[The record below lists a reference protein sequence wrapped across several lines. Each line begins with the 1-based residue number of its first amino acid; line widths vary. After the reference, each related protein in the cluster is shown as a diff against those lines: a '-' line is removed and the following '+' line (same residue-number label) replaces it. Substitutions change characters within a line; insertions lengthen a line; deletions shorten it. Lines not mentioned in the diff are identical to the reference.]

1 MDHKNWP
8 YNPFK
13 KNKKGG
19 GGKELK
25 KRAVWWEVGCNER
38 GDSLKRVMPPRGK
51 KQRKPWSKP

>member
-13 KNKKGG
+13 KHKKGG

-25 KRAVWWEVGCNER
+25 KRAVWWEVKH
-38 GDSLKRVMPPRGK
+38 GDTLIRCDSPKGK